1 MNATSQAHL
10 VHMNYGFEATIRVTV
25 TSHCHNSEPKSWA
38 ASLMKDLP
46 VTTAKITSDIRV
58 LVIDDH
64 PVVRAGLASMLS
76 SIPGLTVSG
85 AASTGEEALQLIDR
99 EQPDVLLLDLRMP
112 GITGIDLL
120 KAIRAKPVPPK
131 ALVLTSYESDEE
143 IYRAIEAGAQGYLL
157 KSTPQAEIVTAIQ
170 AVHSGRHH
178 IPPRIA
184 ARLAE
189 RMVRSALTQ
198 RELEILEMVVRGL
211 TNKQIGNALG
221 ISENTARNHIN
232 SIIRKLDVSGRT
244 EAATAA
250 IQQGLVRMPE

>member
-1 MNATSQAHL
+1 MVSKRH
-10 VHMNYGFEATIRVTV
+10 RV
-25 TSHCHNSEPKSWA
+25 SLSRNIEQSSEY
-38 ASLMKDLP
+38 KDPTALL
-46 VTTAKITSDIRV
+46 TKERTLATAKTVSGIRI
-58 LVIDDH
+58 LVVDDH

-76 SIPGLTVSG
+76 TIPGLTVCG
-85 AASTGEEALQLIDR
+85 AASTGEEALRLIDA

-112 GITGIDLL
+112 GMTGIELL
-120 KAIRAKPVPPK
+120 KIIRGTPVPPR

-157 KSTPQAEIVTAIQ
+157 KSTPQAEIVAAIQ

-211 TNKQIGNALG
+211 TNKQIGHALR

-250 IQQGLVRMPE
+250 IQQGLVRMPD

>member
-1 MNATSQAHL
+1 VTAARTTGVIRIL
-10 VHMNYGFEATIRVTV
+10 VV
-25 TSHCHNSEPKSWA
+25 
-38 ASLMKDLP
+38 
-46 VTTAKITSDIRV
+46 
-58 LVIDDH
+58 DDH

-76 SIPGLTVSG
+76 TIAGLAVCG
-85 AASTGEEALQLIDR
+85 AASSGEEALELIDA

-112 GITGIDLL
+112 GMTGIELL
-120 KAIRAKPVPPK
+120 KAIRAVPFPPR

-143 IYRAIEAGAQGYLL
+143 IYRAIEAGAHGYLL
-157 KSTPQAEIVTAIQ
+157 KSTPQAEIVAAIH

-184 ARLAE
+184 SRLAE
-189 RMVRSALTQ
+189 RMVRTALTQ

-211 TNKQIGNALG
+211 TNKQIGNALH

-250 IQQGLVRMPE
+250 IQQGLVRMPD

>member
-1 MNATSQAHL
+1 MAPKRQHVSL
-10 VHMNYGFEATIRVTV
+10 SRDCG
-25 TSHCHNSEPKSWA
+25 HNSEQKSWTG
-38 ASLMKDLP
+38 SLAKEQP
-46 VTTAKITSDIRV
+46 VTTTKIVGNIRV
-58 LVIDDH
+58 LVVDDH

-112 GITGIDLL
+112 GMTGIELL
-120 KAIRAKPVPPK
+120 NAIRTKPMPPK

-232 SIIRKLDVSGRT
+232 SVIRKLDVSGRT

>member
-1 MNATSQAHL
+1 MTSSRFIERSSERRSRNASPTKES
-10 VHMNYGFEATIRVTV
+10 VTAI
-25 TSHCHNSEPKSWA
+25 E
-38 ASLMKDLP
+38 
-46 VTTAKITSDIRV
+46 TSDPIRIL
-58 LVIDDH
+58 LVDDH

-76 SIPGLTVSG
+76 TIPGLAVCG
-85 AASTGEEALQLIDR
+85 AASSGEEALELIDA

-112 GITGIDLL
+112 GMNGVELL
-120 KAIRAKPVPPK
+120 KAIRTVPFPPK

-143 IYRAIEAGAQGYLL
+143 IYRAIEAGAHGYLL
-157 KSTPQAEIVTAIQ
+157 KSTPQAELVAAIQ
-170 AVHSGRHH
+170 AIYEGRHY

-211 TNKQIGNALG
+211 TNKQIGNALR

-232 SIIRKLDVSGRT
+232 SIIRKLEVSGRT

-250 IQQGLVRMPE
+250 IQQGLVRMPD

>member
-1 MNATSQAHL
+1 MSPSRIVEH
-10 VHMNYGFEATIRVTV
+10 
-25 TSHCHNSEPKSWA
+25 SSERKNRA
-38 ASLMKDLP
+38 ASLTMEPP
-46 VTTAKITSDIRV
+46 VATAKTASIIRIL
-58 LVIDDH
+58 LVDDH

-76 SIPGLTVSG
+76 TIPGLAVCG
-85 AASTGEEALQLIDR
+85 AASSGEEALQLIESER
-99 EQPDVLLLDLRMP
+99 PDVLLLDLRMP
-112 GITGIDLL
+112 GMNGIELL
-120 KAIRAKPVPPK
+120 KVIRAKPFPPK
-131 ALVLTSYESDEE
+131 PLVLTSYESDEE

-157 KSTPQAEIVTAIQ
+157 KSTPQAEIVAAIQ
-170 AVHSGRHH
+170 AVHAGRHY

-211 TNKQIGNALG
+211 TNKQIGNALQ

-250 IQQGLVRMPE
+250 IQQGLVQMPD

>member
-1 MNATSQAHL
+1 MSSSPFVEHSSERIASVGTPAKEHPL
-10 VHMNYGFEATIRVTV
+10 VTAVPSNIRI
-25 TSHCHNSEPKSWA
+25 
-38 ASLMKDLP
+38 L
-46 VTTAKITSDIRV
+46 
-58 LVIDDH
+58 LVDDH

-76 SIPGLTVSG
+76 TIPGLTVCG
-85 AASTGEEALQLIDR
+85 AACSGEEAVQLIVS
-99 EQPDVLLLDLRMP
+99 EHPDVLLLDLRMP
-112 GITGIDLL
+112 GMTGIELL
-120 KAIRAKPVPPK
+120 KALRTQRFPPK
-131 ALVLTSYESDEE
+131 AIVLTSYESDEE

-157 KSTPQAEIVTAIQ
+157 KSTPQAEIVAAIQ
-170 AVHSGRHH
+170 TVHGGKHH

-189 RMVRSALTQ
+189 RMVRSTLTQ

-211 TNKQIGNALG
+211 TNKQIGHALQ

-250 IQQGLVRMPE
+250 IQQGLVRMPD

>member
-1 MNATSQAHL
+1 MSLSRIVEH
-10 VHMNYGFEATIRVTV
+10 
-25 TSHCHNSEPKSWA
+25 SSERKNRA
-38 ASLMKDLP
+38 ASLTMEPP
-46 VTTAKITSDIRV
+46 VATADTTTSIRI
-58 LVIDDH
+58 LVVDDH

-76 SIPGLTVSG
+76 TIPGLAVCG
-85 AASTGEEALQLIDR
+85 AASTGEEALQLIDS
-99 EQPDVLLLDLRMP
+99 EQPEVLLLDLRMP
-112 GITGIDLL
+112 GMNGIELL
-120 KAIRAKPVPPK
+120 RVIRAKPFPPK

-157 KSTPQAEIVTAIQ
+157 KSTPQAEIVAAIQ
-170 AVHSGRHH
+170 AVHAGRHY

-211 TNKQIGNALG
+211 TNKQIGNALQ

-250 IQQGLVRMPE
+250 IQQGLVHMPD

>member
-1 MNATSQAHL
+1 MVSKRQPVSLSRIVGH
-10 VHMNYGFEATIRVTV
+10 R
-25 TSHCHNSEPKSWA
+25 SERKNWT
-38 ASLMKDLP
+38 ASLTKERS
-46 VTTAKITSDIRV
+46 VATTKITGNIRI
-58 LVIDDH
+58 LVVDDH

-76 SIPGLTVSG
+76 SIPGLTVTG

-112 GITGIDLL
+112 GMTGIELL
-120 KAIRAKPVPPK
+120 KAIRAKPAPPR

-170 AVHSGRHH
+170 TVHSGKHH

-211 TNKQIGNALG
+211 TNKQIGNALQ

-250 IQQGLVRMPE
+250 IQQGLVRMPD

>member
-1 MNATSQAHL
+1 
-10 VHMNYGFEATIRVTV
+10 
-25 TSHCHNSEPKSWA
+25 
-38 ASLMKDLP
+38 
-46 VTTAKITSDIRV
+46 VTTAQIAGAIRIL
-58 LVIDDH
+58 LVDDH
-64 PVVRAGLASMLS
+64 PVVRAGLTSMLS
-76 SIPGLTVSG
+76 TIPGLDVCG
-85 AASTGEEALQLIDR
+85 AASSGEEALQMVDS
-99 EQPDVLLLDLRMP
+99 EKPDVLLLDLRMP
-112 GITGIDLL
+112 GMTGIELL
-120 KAIRAKPVPPK
+120 KAIRAKTSPPK
-131 ALVLTSYESDEE
+131 TLVLTSYESDEE

-157 KSTPQAEIVTAIQ
+157 KSTPQAEIVAAIQ
-170 AVHSGRHH
+170 TVHSGRHH

-211 TNKQIGNALG
+211 TNKQIGHALQ

-250 IQQGLVRMPE
+250 IQQGLVRMPD

>member
-1 MNATSQAHL
+1 MVSKRHRMSPSL
-10 VHMNYGFEATIRVTV
+10 IVEPG
-25 TSHCHNSEPKSWA
+25 SESKNRA
-38 ASLMKDLP
+38 ASLTTERS
-46 VTTAKITSDIRV
+46 VTATQAPRSIRIL
-58 LVIDDH
+58 LVDDH
-64 PVVRAGLASMLS
+64 PVVRAGLTSMLS
-76 SIPGLTVSG
+76 TIPGLAVCG
-85 AASTGEEALQLIDR
+85 AAANGEEALQMVDS

-112 GITGIDLL
+112 GMTGIEML
-120 KAIRAKPVPPK
+120 KAIRAKASPPK
-131 ALVLTSYESDEE
+131 TLVLTSYESDEE

-157 KSTPQAEIVTAIQ
+157 KSTPQAEIVAAI
-170 AVHSGRHH
+170 HTINSGRHH

-211 TNKQIGNALG
+211 TNKQIGHALQ

-250 IQQGLVRMPE
+250 IQQGLVRMPD

>member
-1 MNATSQAHL
+1 
-10 VHMNYGFEATIRVTV
+10 
-25 TSHCHNSEPKSWA
+25 
-38 ASLMKDLP
+38 
-46 VTTAKITSDIRV
+46 VTTAQIAGAIRIL
-58 LVIDDH
+58 LVDDH
-64 PVVRAGLASMLS
+64 PVVRAGLTSMLS
-76 SIPGLTVSG
+76 TIPGLDVCG
-85 AASTGEEALQLIDR
+85 AASSGEEALQMVDS
-99 EQPDVLLLDLRMP
+99 EKPDLLLLDLRMP
-112 GITGIDLL
+112 GMTGIELL
-120 KAIRAKPVPPK
+120 KAIRAKTSPPK
-131 ALVLTSYESDEE
+131 TLVLTSYESDEE

-157 KSTPQAEIVTAIQ
+157 KSTPQAEIVAAIQ
-170 AVHSGRHH
+170 TVHSGRHH

-211 TNKQIGNALG
+211 TNKQIGHALQ

-250 IQQGLVRMPE
+250 IQQGLVRMPD

>member
-1 MNATSQAHL
+1 VLTKERTVAT
-10 VHMNYGFEATIRVTV
+10 GKTV
-25 TSHCHNSEPKSWA
+25 TS
-38 ASLMKDLP
+38 
-46 VTTAKITSDIRV
+46 IRIL
-58 LVIDDH
+58 LVDDH

-76 SIPGLTVSG
+76 TIPGLAVCG
-85 AASTGEEALQLIDR
+85 AASTGEEALQLIDL

-112 GITGIDLL
+112 GMTGIELL
-120 KAIRAKPVPPK
+120 KAIRGKPCAPK

-170 AVHSGRHH
+170 AVQSGRHH
-178 IPPRIA
+178 IPARIA

-211 TNKQIGNALG
+211 TNKQIGHALR

-250 IQQGLVRMPE
+250 IQQGLVHMPD

>member
-1 MNATSQAHL
+1 MAHRSEPRRNEASL
-10 VHMNYGFEATIRVTV
+10 TKESVAITEATAVIRI
-25 TSHCHNSEPKSWA
+25 
-38 ASLMKDLP
+38 L
-46 VTTAKITSDIRV
+46 
-58 LVIDDH
+58 LVDDH

-76 SIPGLTVSG
+76 TIAGLAVCG
-85 AASTGEEALQLIDR
+85 AASSGEEALELIDAER
-99 EQPDVLLLDLRMP
+99 PDVLLLDLRMP
-112 GITGIDLL
+112 GMTGIELL
-120 KAIRAKPVPPK
+120 KLIRSVPFPPR
-131 ALVLTSYESDEE
+131 ALVLTSYESDED
-143 IYRAIEAGAQGYLL
+143 IYRAIEAGAHGYLL
-157 KSTPQAEIVTAIQ
+157 KSTPQAELVAAIH

-189 RMVRSALTQ
+189 RMVRTALTQ

-211 TNKQIGNALG
+211 TNKQIGNALR

-250 IQQGLVRMPE
+250 IQQGLVRMPD

>member
-1 MNATSQAHL
+1 
-10 VHMNYGFEATIRVTV
+10 
-25 TSHCHNSEPKSWA
+25 
-38 ASLMKDLP
+38 
-46 VTTAKITSDIRV
+46 
-58 LVIDDH
+58 
-64 PVVRAGLASMLS
+64 MLS
-76 SIPGLTVSG
+76 TIPGLVVCG
-85 AASTGEEALQLIDR
+85 AASTGEEALQLIEGER
-99 EQPDVLLLDLRMP
+99 PDVLLLDLRMP
-112 GITGIDLL
+112 GMSGIDLL
-120 KAIRAKPVPPK
+120 KAIRPLPFAPK
-131 ALVLTSYESDEE
+131 VIVLTSYESDEE

-170 AVHSGRHH
+170 TVHGGRRH

-189 RMVRSALTQ
+189 RMVRSTLTQ

-211 TNKQIGNALG
+211 TNKQIGHALQ

-250 IQQGLVRMPE
+250 IQQGLVHMQD

>member
-1 MNATSQAHL
+1 MASKRQP
-10 VHMNYGFEATIRVTV
+10 VSPSRDVR
-25 TSHCHNSEPKSWA
+25 HNSERKSWT
-38 ASLMKDLP
+38 ASLTKEEPLATTK
-46 VTTAKITSDIRV
+46 VTGNIRI
-58 LVIDDH
+58 LVVDDH

-85 AASTGEEALQLIDR
+85 AASTGEEALHLIDR

-112 GITGIDLL
+112 GMTGIELL
-120 KAIRAKPVPPK
+120 NAILTKPVPPK
-131 ALVLTSYESDEE
+131 AIVLTSYESDEE

-232 SIIRKLDVSGRT
+232 SVIRKLDVSGRT

>member
-1 MNATSQAHL
+1 
-10 VHMNYGFEATIRVTV
+10 
-25 TSHCHNSEPKSWA
+25 
-38 ASLMKDLP
+38 
-46 VTTAKITSDIRV
+46 
-58 LVIDDH
+58 
-64 PVVRAGLASMLS
+64 MLS
-76 SIPGLTVSG
+76 TIPGLAVCG
-85 AASTGEEALQLIDR
+85 AAASGEEALELIPS

-112 GITGIDLL
+112 GMTGIELL
-120 KAIRAKPVPPK
+120 KAIRSVPFPPR
-131 ALVLTSYESDEE
+131 ALVLTSYESDED

-170 AVHSGRHH
+170 AVHRGQHY

-189 RMVRSALTQ
+189 RMVRSTLTQ

-211 TNKQIGNALG
+211 TNRQIGNALG

-250 IQQGLVRMPE
+250 IQQGLVHMPD

>member
-1 MNATSQAHL
+1 LIEEQHLATT
-10 VHMNYGFEATIRVTV
+10 EVTG
-25 TSHCHNSEPKSWA
+25 N
-38 ASLMKDLP
+38 
-46 VTTAKITSDIRV
+46 IRV
-58 LVIDDH
+58 LVVDDH
-64 PVVRAGLASMLS
+64 PVVRAGLVSMLS

-112 GITGIDLL
+112 GMTGIDLL
-120 KAIRAKPVPPK
+120 NAIRTKSLPPK

-170 AVHSGRHH
+170 AVHSGKHH

-189 RMVRSALTQ
+189 RMARSALTQ

-232 SIIRKLDVSGRT
+232 SVIRKLDVSGRT

-250 IQQGLVRMPE
+250 IQQGLVRMPD

>member
-1 MNATSQAHL
+1 MVSKRQTVSPSRITEHSSERKKWTALLTKERPVAPTNLTSIRIL
-10 VHMNYGFEATIRVTV
+10 VV
-25 TSHCHNSEPKSWA
+25 
-38 ASLMKDLP
+38 
-46 VTTAKITSDIRV
+46 
-58 LVIDDH
+58 DDH

-76 SIPGLTVSG
+76 TIPGLAVCG
-85 AASTGEEALQLIDR
+85 AAASGEEALQLMDR
-99 EQPDVLLLDLRMP
+99 DSPDVVLLDLRMP
-112 GITGIDLL
+112 GMTGIELL
-120 KAIRAKPVPPK
+120 KAIRTRPVSPRT
-131 ALVLTSYESDEE
+131 LVLTSYESDEE

-170 AVHSGRHH
+170 AVHSGKHH

-211 TNKQIGNALG
+211 TNKQIGNALR

-250 IQQGLVRMPE
+250 IQQGLVRMPD

>member
-1 MNATSQAHL
+1 MASKRQHVSL
-10 VHMNYGFEATIRVTV
+10 SRDVG
-25 TSHCHNSEPKSWA
+25 HNPERKSWT
-38 ASLMKDLP
+38 ASLTKEEPLA
-46 VTTAKITSDIRV
+46 TTKETGNIRI
-58 LVIDDH
+58 LVVDDH
-64 PVVRAGLASMLS
+64 PVVRAGLVSMLS

-112 GITGIDLL
+112 GMTGIELL
-120 KAIRAKPVPPK
+120 NAIRTKPLVPK
-131 ALVLTSYESDEE
+131 ALVLTSFESDEE

-221 ISENTARNHIN
+221 SSENTARNHIN
-232 SIIRKLDVSGRT
+232 SIIRKLDV
-244 EAATAA
+244 
-250 IQQGLVRMPE
+250 

>member
-1 MNATSQAHL
+1 MAHRSEPRSNEASL
-10 VHMNYGFEATIRVTV
+10 TKESVAITEATAVIRI
-25 TSHCHNSEPKSWA
+25 
-38 ASLMKDLP
+38 L
-46 VTTAKITSDIRV
+46 
-58 LVIDDH
+58 LVDDH

-76 SIPGLTVSG
+76 TIAGLAVCG
-85 AASTGEEALQLIDR
+85 AASSGEEALELIDAER
-99 EQPDVLLLDLRMP
+99 PDVLLLDLRMP
-112 GITGIDLL
+112 GMTGIELL
-120 KAIRAKPVPPK
+120 KLIRSVPFPPR
-131 ALVLTSYESDEE
+131 ALVLTSYESDED
-143 IYRAIEAGAQGYLL
+143 IYRAIEAGAHGYLL
-157 KSTPQAEIVTAIQ
+157 KSTPQAELVAAIH

-189 RMVRSALTQ
+189 RMVRTALTQ

-211 TNKQIGNALG
+211 TNKQIGNALR

-250 IQQGLVRMPE
+250 IQQGLVRMPD

>member
-1 MNATSQAHL
+1 MSL
-10 VHMNYGFEATIRVTV
+10 SRDGG
-25 TSHCHNSEPKSWA
+25 HNSEQKSST
-38 ASLMKDLP
+38 ASLEKEQP
-46 VTTAKITSDIRV
+46 VTTTKIFGNIRI
-58 LVIDDH
+58 LVVDDH

-85 AASTGEEALQLIDR
+85 AASTGEEALELIDR

-112 GITGIDLL
+112 GMTGIELL
-120 KAIRAKPVPPK
+120 NAIRTKPLPPK

-198 RELEILEMVVRGL
+198 RELEILEMVVRG
-211 TNKQIGNALG
+211 A
-221 ISENTARNHIN
+221 H
-232 SIIRKLDVSGRT
+232 
-244 EAATAA
+244 
-250 IQQGLVRMPE
+250 

>member
-1 MNATSQAHL
+1 M
-10 VHMNYGFEATIRVTV
+10 
-25 TSHCHNSEPKSWA
+25 KSRDESPIKESVA
-38 ASLMKDLP
+38 
-46 VTTAKITSDIRV
+46 VTTTADIIRIL
-58 LVIDDH
+58 LVDDH

-76 SIPGLTVSG
+76 TIPGLAVCG
-85 AASTGEEALQLIDR
+85 AAASGEEALELIDA

-112 GITGIDLL
+112 GMTGIEIL
-120 KAIRAKPVPPK
+120 KLIRAVPFPPRT
-131 ALVLTSYESDEE
+131 LVLTSYESDEE
-143 IYRAIEAGAQGYLL
+143 IYRAIEAGAHGYLL
-157 KSTPQAEIVTAIQ
+157 KSTPQTEIVAAIH

-189 RMVRSALTQ
+189 RMVRTALTQ

-211 TNKQIGNALG
+211 TNKQIGNALR

-250 IQQGLVRMPE
+250 IQQGLVRMPD

>member
-1 MNATSQAHL
+1 VATTQTTGIVRILL
-10 VHMNYGFEATIRVTV
+10 V
-25 TSHCHNSEPKSWA
+25 
-38 ASLMKDLP
+38 
-46 VTTAKITSDIRV
+46 
-58 LVIDDH
+58 DDH

-76 SIPGLTVSG
+76 TIAGLAVCG
-85 AASTGEEALQLIDR
+85 AASSGEEALELIDA

-112 GITGIDLL
+112 GMTGIELL
-120 KAIRAKPVPPK
+120 KAIRAVPFPPK

-143 IYRAIEAGAQGYLL
+143 IYRAIEAGAHGYLL
-157 KSTPQAEIVTAIQ
+157 KSTPQAEIVAAIH

-189 RMVRSALTQ
+189 RMVRAALTQ

-211 TNKQIGNALG
+211 TNKQIGNALR

-250 IQQGLVRMPE
+250 IQQGLVRMPD

>member
-1 MNATSQAHL
+1 MVSRRQKVTQSPVIEHA
-10 VHMNYGFEATIRVTV
+10 FERR
-25 TSHCHNSEPKSWA
+25 SRD
-38 ASLMKDLP
+38 ASLTREF
-46 VTTAKITSDIRV
+46 VTAARTTGVIRI
-58 LVIDDH
+58 LVVDDH

-76 SIPGLTVSG
+76 TIAGLAVCG
-85 AASTGEEALQLIDR
+85 AASSGEEALELIDA

-112 GITGIDLL
+112 GMTGIELL
-120 KAIRAKPVPPK
+120 KAIRAVPFPPR

-143 IYRAIEAGAQGYLL
+143 IYRAIEAGAHGYLL
-157 KSTPQAEIVTAIQ
+157 KSTPQAEIVAAIH

-189 RMVRSALTQ
+189 RMVRTALTQ

-211 TNKQIGNALG
+211 TNKQIGNALR

-250 IQQGLVRMPE
+250 IQQGLVRMPD

>member
-1 MNATSQAHL
+1 MAT
-10 VHMNYGFEATIRVTV
+10 T
-25 TSHCHNSEPKSWA
+25 
-38 ASLMKDLP
+38 
-46 VTTAKITSDIRV
+46 KITGNIRI
-58 LVIDDH
+58 LVVDDH

-112 GITGIDLL
+112 GMTGIELL
-120 KAIRAKPVPPK
+120 KAIRTKPVPPK
-131 ALVLTSYESDEE
+131 AIVLTSYESDEE

-170 AVHSGRHH
+170 AVHCGRHH

-250 IQQGLVRMPE
+250 IQQGLVRMPD

>member
-1 MNATSQAHL
+1 MVPKRL
-10 VHMNYGFEATIRVTV
+10 RVSLSRNIEQSSEYKDPTALLTKERTV
-25 TSHCHNSEPKSWA
+25 A
-38 ASLMKDLP
+38 
-46 VTTAKITSDIRV
+46 TAKSVSGIRI
-58 LVIDDH
+58 LVVDDH

-76 SIPGLTVSG
+76 TIPGLTVCG
-85 AASTGEEALQLIDR
+85 AASTGEEALRLIDA

-112 GITGIDLL
+112 GMTGIELL
-120 KAIRAKPVPPK
+120 KIIRGAPVPPK

-157 KSTPQAEIVTAIQ
+157 KSTPQAEIVAAIL

-211 TNKQIGNALG
+211 TNKQIGHALR

-250 IQQGLVRMPE
+250 IQQGLVRMPD

>member
-1 MNATSQAHL
+1 MTPSRVIEHGSAPRSKDASPTKEFVAVTKTTGVIRILL
-10 VHMNYGFEATIRVTV
+10 V
-25 TSHCHNSEPKSWA
+25 
-38 ASLMKDLP
+38 
-46 VTTAKITSDIRV
+46 
-58 LVIDDH
+58 DDH

-76 SIPGLTVSG
+76 TIAGLAVCG
-85 AASTGEEALQLIDR
+85 AASSGEEALELIEA

-112 GITGIDLL
+112 GMTGIELL
-120 KAIRAKPVPPK
+120 KAVRAVPFPPST
-131 ALVLTSYESDEE
+131 LVLTSYESDEE

-157 KSTPQAEIVTAIQ
+157 KSTPQAEIVAAIQ
-170 AVHSGRHH
+170 AVHNGRHY

-211 TNKQIGNALG
+211 TNKQIGNALR

-250 IQQGLVRMPE
+250 IQQGLVRMPD

>member
-1 MNATSQAHL
+1 MTSKRQYVSL
-10 VHMNYGFEATIRVTV
+10 SRVIDH
-25 TSHCHNSEPKSWA
+25 SSEPKSWA

-46 VTTAKITSDIRV
+46 GTTAKITGNIRV

-112 GITGIDLL
+112 GMTGIDLL
-120 KAIRAKPVPPK
+120 KVIRAKPASPK

-170 AVHSGRHH
+170 AVHNGKHH

-232 SIIRKLDVSGRT
+232 SVIRKLDVSGRT

>member
-1 MNATSQAHL
+1 MATGKATGIIRILL
-10 VHMNYGFEATIRVTV
+10 V
-25 TSHCHNSEPKSWA
+25 
-38 ASLMKDLP
+38 
-46 VTTAKITSDIRV
+46 
-58 LVIDDH
+58 DDH

-76 SIPGLTVSG
+76 SIAGLAVCG
-85 AASTGEEALQLIDR
+85 AASSGEEALELINA

-112 GITGIDLL
+112 GMTGIELL
-120 KAIRAKPVPPK
+120 KAIRALPFPPR
-131 ALVLTSYESDEE
+131 AVVLTSYESDEE
-143 IYRAIEAGAQGYLL
+143 IYRAIEAGAHGYLL
-157 KSTPQAEIVTAIQ
+157 KSTPQAEIVAAIH

-189 RMVRSALTQ
+189 RMVRTALTQ
-198 RELEILEMVVRGL
+198 REVEILEMVVRGL
-211 TNKQIGNALG
+211 TNKQIGNALR

-250 IQQGLVRMPE
+250 IQQGLVRMPD

>member
-1 MNATSQAHL
+1 MA
-10 VHMNYGFEATIRVTV
+10 
-25 TSHCHNSEPKSWA
+25 
-38 ASLMKDLP
+38 
-46 VTTAKITSDIRV
+46 TAKTAISIRIL
-58 LVIDDH
+58 LVDDH

-76 SIPGLTVSG
+76 TIPGLAVCG
-85 AASTGEEALQLIDR
+85 AASTGEEALQLIDLQ
-99 EQPDVLLLDLRMP
+99 QPDVLLLDLRMP
-112 GITGIDLL
+112 GMNGIELL
-120 KAIRAKPVPPK
+120 KVTRAKPFPPK

-157 KSTPQAEIVTAIQ
+157 KSTPQAEIVAAIQ
-170 AVHSGRHH
+170 AVHAGRHY

-211 TNKQIGNALG
+211 TNKQIGNALQ

-250 IQQGLVRMPE
+250 IQQGLVRMPD

>member
-1 MNATSQAHL
+1 MASKRQHVSL
-10 VHMNYGFEATIRVTV
+10 SRDVG
-25 TSHCHNSEPKSWA
+25 HNPERKSWT
-38 ASLMKDLP
+38 ASLTKEEPLA
-46 VTTAKITSDIRV
+46 TTKETGNIRI
-58 LVIDDH
+58 LVVDDH
-64 PVVRAGLASMLS
+64 PVVRAGLVSMLS

-112 GITGIDLL
+112 GMTGIELL
-120 KAIRAKPVPPK
+120 NAIRTKPLVPK

-250 IQQGLVRMPE
+250 IQQGLVRMPD

>member
-1 MNATSQAHL
+1 
-10 VHMNYGFEATIRVTV
+10 
-25 TSHCHNSEPKSWA
+25 
-38 ASLMKDLP
+38 
-46 VTTAKITSDIRV
+46 VTTAPIAGAIRIL
-58 LVIDDH
+58 LVDDH
-64 PVVRAGLASMLS
+64 PVVRAGLTSMLS
-76 SIPGLTVSG
+76 TIPGLDVCG
-85 AASTGEEALQLIDR
+85 AASSGEEALQMVDS

-112 GITGIDLL
+112 GMTGIELL
-120 KAIRAKPVPPK
+120 KAIRAKTSPPK
-131 ALVLTSYESDEE
+131 TLVLTSYESDEE

-157 KSTPQAEIVTAIQ
+157 KSTPQAEIVAAIQ
-170 AVHSGRHH
+170 TVHSGRHH

-211 TNKQIGNALG
+211 TNKQIGHALQ

-250 IQQGLVRMPE
+250 IQQGLVRMPD